1 MSAQIVP
8 FPTANAE
15 PASIKTLIEIAQI
28 IADKNGVP
36 ALAPLMLI
44 QAGELLKSRN
54 NARGQGGEPN

>member
-1 MSAQIVP
+1 MTAQIVP

-54 NARGQGGEPN
+54 SALPRGGAV